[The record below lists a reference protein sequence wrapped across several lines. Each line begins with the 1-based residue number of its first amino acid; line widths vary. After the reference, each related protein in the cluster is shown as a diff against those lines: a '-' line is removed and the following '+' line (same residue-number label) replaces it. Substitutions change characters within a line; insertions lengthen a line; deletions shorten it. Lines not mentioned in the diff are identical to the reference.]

1 MDPSPTFRKPLAKY
15 GIKHL
20 PLHVYILITKSGLT
34 KSEFF
39 ERYPDFNHHEDC
51 FPKILL
57 DQIRERKRVKKERL
71 RQAHRDLERSIE
83 RLSLRSP
90 KKLRKKVEFLPST
103 SKVVRPLAKVRPL
116 ALSFSPF
123 QIIDI
128 DSESDNE
135 PMEEVPRVDNHP
147 PSVMELLPQPNV
159 EAIPQPGHNWED
171 LSPLVFR

>member
-1 MDPSPTFRKPLAKY
+1 MDPSPTFCKPLSKY

-39 ERYPDFNHHEDC
+39 KRYPDFNHHEDC

-57 DQIRERKRVKKERL
+57 DKIRERKRVKKERL

-83 RLSLRSP
+83 KLSLRSH
-90 KKLRKKVEFLPST
+90 KQLRKKVEFLPTT
-103 SKVVRPLAKVRPL
+103 SKVERPLAKVRPL

-123 QIIDI
+123 QIVDI
-128 DSESDNE
+128 NSDSDNE

-147 PSVMELLPQPNV
+147 P
-159 EAIPQPGHNWED
+159 
-171 LSPLVFR
+171 